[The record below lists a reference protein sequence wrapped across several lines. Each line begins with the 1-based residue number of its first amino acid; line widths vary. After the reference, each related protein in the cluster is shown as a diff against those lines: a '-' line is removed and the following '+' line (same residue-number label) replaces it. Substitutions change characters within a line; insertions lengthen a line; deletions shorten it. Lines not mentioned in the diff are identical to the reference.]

1 MAIDNFIRE
10 YSDVLPNEAI
20 SYIKNLI
27 DGMHDNKSMALGI
40 NNNAIRS
47 DIQLSLE
54 PFYAEICKDVN
65 NCLIERCLFP
75 YLEDFPMLKG
85 DYEWISGR
93 TLAQKTKPSQG
104 FHGWHCENS
113 DWPNM
118 ERLLAWMIY
127 LNDVEEGGETEFL
140 YQQKRFFPKKN
151 TALIWPGSWSHL
163 HRGNPP
169 LSGNK
174 YILTGWFSI
183 TKGMRRFKIP
193 DHRNVKIKR

>member
-27 DGMHDNKSMALGI
+27 DGMHDNKSMVLGI
-40 NNNAIRS
+40 NNNVTRS
-47 DIQLSLE
+47 DIQFSLE

-93 TLAQKTKPSQG
+93 TLAQKTKPS
-104 FHGWHCENS
+104 
-113 DWPNM
+113 
-118 ERLLAWMIY
+118 
-127 LNDVEEGGETEFL
+127 
-140 YQQKRFFPKKN
+140 
-151 TALIWPGSWSHL
+151 
-163 HRGNPP
+163 
-169 LSGNK
+169 
-174 YILTGWFSI
+174 
-183 TKGMRRFKIP
+183 
-193 DHRNVKIKR
+193 

>member
-10 YSDVLPNEAI
+10 YSDVLSNEDI

-27 DGMHDNKSMALGI
+27 DSMYDNKGMALGM
-40 NNNAIRS
+40 NNTAIRS
-47 DIQLSLE
+47 DIQVSLE
-54 PFYAEICKDVN
+54 PFYHEICKNVN
-65 NCLIERCLFP
+65 KCLIEKCLFP

-104 FHGWHCENS
+104 FHKWHCEAF
-113 DWPNM
+113 DWSGM

-127 LNDVEEGGETEFL
+127 LNDVEDGGETEFL
-140 YQQKRFFPKKN
+140 YQQKRFTPKRN
-151 TALIWPGSWSHL
+151 TALIWPGSWTHF

-174 YILTGWFSI
+174 YILTGWFSNAED
-183 TKGMRRFKIP
+183 MRFFRIP
-193 DHRNVKIKR
+193 